1 MVSLRLEETFKS
13 RDLDVLDSVGWGSM
27 LWLGTLLVFF
37 FIFLEEA
44 GCRHSFGS
52 VMWKTMSS
60 SMAAGQKGVC
70 VITQKTPLDLG
81 ELDGFF

>member
-1 MVSLRLEETFKS
+1 MIVTFKS
-13 RDLDVLDSVGWGSM
+13 RDLDVLDSGAG
-27 LWLGTLLVFF
+27 LGTLLVFF

-81 ELDGFF
+81 KLDGLL